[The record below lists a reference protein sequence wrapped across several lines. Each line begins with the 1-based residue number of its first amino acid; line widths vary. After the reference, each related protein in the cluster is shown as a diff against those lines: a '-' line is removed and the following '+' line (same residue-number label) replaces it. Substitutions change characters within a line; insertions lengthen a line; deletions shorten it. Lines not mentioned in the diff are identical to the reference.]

1 MTDQTAF
8 LNINFSLSL
17 SSLTGSNKS
26 QRELLDMAFVFSSK
40 FKALI
45 NTTFLLLLCFFFTTH
60 IRSPSPSFNLTAIKA
75 PKGDGCIGLQK
86 LKDHHSKCFYLKNH
100 IACVPQ
106 GYINYLHIFYCI
118 CGRYP
123 PLGYALL
130 ALWLL
135 VLFYILGN
143 TASQYFCTAVES
155 LSREL
160 RLSPTIAGV
169 TLLSLGN
176 GSPDVFASIVSFRSG
191 SGEVGLSS
199 VLGGAFFVSCVV
211 VGIINVCA
219 ASSGSRAARID
230 RSCFVRDV
238 CFFVLVLSSLLTIL
252 LLGRV
257 NIWEAMAFSSLYFV
271 YVSVVS
277 ATHFCRDNKYEDLA
291 VPILDDEEL
300 DDEPAKE
307 SPQDTNQQQQNPL
320 KYSSFKEMA
329 SYYVGWFLYL
339 IDMPLYLPR
348 RLTIPDVSEGR
359 WCRPFAVASATFAP
373 LLVAT
378 LWNSKRG
385 GMGTKEGQTVYL
397 YAGLVGLVLGI
408 VALHTTKKG
417 SPPKKVLFPWLAGGF
432 LMSVLWTYIIAEEL
446 VGLLVSLGYIFGIS
460 PAILGLTVLAWGNS
474 IGDLIANV
482 AMAMNGGH
490 DGAQIAISG
499 CYAGPIFN
507 TLAGLGLSLVVS
519 AWAVHPEPFVI
530 PVTPALFE
538 ILGFMI
544 GGLLWALVM
553 LPRKD
558 MKLDRVVGI
567 GLLAI
572 YLFFLSLRLSQS
584 LGFVRV

>member
-1 MTDQTAF
+1 
-8 LNINFSLSL
+8 
-17 SSLTGSNKS
+17 
-26 QRELLDMAFVFSSK
+26 MAFVFSSK
-40 FKALI
+40 LKAFI

-60 IRSPSPSFNLTAIKA
+60 IRSPSPSFNLATLKA
-75 PKGDGCIGLQK
+75 PKGDGCHGLQR
-86 LKDHHSKCFYLKNH
+86 LQDHHSKCLYLKTH
-100 IACVPQ
+100 IPCVSQ
-106 GYINYLHIFYCI
+106 GYVNYLYIFYCVCERHPI
-118 CGRYP
+118 
-123 PLGYALL
+123 LGYMLL

-135 VLFYILGN
+135 VLFYLLGN
-143 TASQYFCTAVES
+143 TASQYFCSSVES

-176 GSPDVFASIVSFRSG
+176 GSPDVFASIISFRSG

-219 ASSGSRAARID
+219 SSSSSASRTARID

-238 CFFVLVLSSLLTIL
+238 CFFIVVLSSLLAIL
-252 LLGRV
+252 LVGRI
-257 NIWEAMAFSSLYFV
+257 NIWGAMAFTSLYFV
-271 YVSVVS
+271 YVSIVS
-277 ATHFCRDNKYEDLA
+277 ATHFCRDDKYEDLV

-300 DDEPAKE
+300 DEPVSGAKE
-307 SPQDTNQQQQNPL
+307 VTIVSNSQEDDHLEPSTWTV
-320 KYSSFKEMA
+320 FKETA
-329 SYYVGWFLYL
+329 SFYISWFLYL

-348 RLTIPDVSEGR
+348 RLTIPDVTEER
-359 WCRPFAVASATFAP
+359 WCRPFAVASATLAP
-373 LLVAT
+373 VLVAT
-378 LWNSKRG
+378 LWNSKRN
-385 GMGTKEGQTVYL
+385 GMGTREGMTIYL
-397 YAGLVGLVLGI
+397 YAGLVGLVVGI
-408 VALHTTKKG
+408 IAFRTTKKDN
-417 SPPKKVLFPWLAGGF
+417 PPKKVLFPWLAGGF

-460 PAILGLTVLAWGNS
+460 PSILGLTVLAWGNS

-482 AMAMNGGH
+482 AMAMNGGQ

-507 TLAGLGLSLVVS
+507 TLAGLGLSLLVA
-519 AWAVHPEPFVI
+519 AWAVHPASFVI
-530 PVTPALFE
+530 PVGPQLFE

-544 GGLLWALVM
+544 AGLLWALVI

-558 MKLDRVVGI
+558 MKLDRVLGI

-572 YLFFLSLRLSQS
+572 YLCFLSLRLSQS
-584 LGFVRV
+584 LGLMQV